1 MKFLANEKVADD
13 TIIKLLLP
21 YSRVKEKASMKK
33 QIALFLVPVF
43 VLIAL
48 LAYAGEFAA
57 LKTKL
62 LDARYSLWIMLD
74 NGDQR
79 GEDQQKKVKDTAD
92 AVSAMLA
99 GMKAPTGREAQF
111 KELVSTWK
119 AFQKTREEELVPLIL
134 AKGRQKEA
142 EKIAT
147 GIQNERFRKML
158 ALCDELEK

>member
-1 MKFLANEKVADD
+1 
-13 TIIKLLLP
+13 
-21 YSRVKEKASMKK
+21 MKK

-43 VLIAL
+43 VLIAF
-48 LAYAGEFAA
+48 LAYAGEFSA

-79 GEDQQKKVKDTAD
+79 GVDQQKKVKDTAA

-99 GMKAPTGREAQF
+99 GMGAPAGKEAQF
-111 KELVSTWK
+111 KELIATWK

-134 AKGRQKEA
+134 AKGKQKEA

-147 GIQNERFRKML
+147 GIQNDRFTKLL
-158 ALCDELEK
+158 ALCDELEQ

>member
-1 MKFLANEKVADD
+1 MN
-13 TIIKLLLP
+13 
-21 YSRVKEKASMKK
+21 K
-33 QIALFLVPVF
+33 QAARFLVPVF

-57 LKTKL
+57 LKKKL

-79 GEDQQKKVKDTAD
+79 GADQQKKVNDTAA

-99 GMKAPTGREAQF
+99 DMKAPAGKETQF
-111 KELVSTWK
+111 KELVATWK

-134 AKGRQKEA
+134 AKGKQKEA
-142 EKIAT
+142 EKLAT
-147 GIQNERFRKML
+147 GIQNERFAKML